1 MRRSEYIKSSTHNP
15 SLLIQRGVFTFFSR
29 ARTHICGKRYPLA
42 RRHQKLSS
50 LHIPIPPA
58 QKHAEHRES
67 GFSIVTSFWNRT
79 VAEDRAQYVRHR
91 KQDTHGDG
99 AQK

>member
-1 MRRSEYIKSSTHNP
+1 MKVILVNTPNGQYTI
-15 SLLIQRGVFTFFSR
+15 
-29 ARTHICGKRYPLA
+29 PL
-42 RRHQKLSS
+42 
-50 LHIPIPPA
+50 
-58 QKHAEHRES
+58 E
-67 GFSIVTSFWNRT
+67 T